1 MNFEAKFTTEGEN
14 RVRTANVIEMRRS
27 ATEIKVQACDDLNG
41 MRANGYVLINGVI
54 YAFEKTKYDL
64 GVWTMKIERV

>member
-1 MNFEAKFTTEGEN
+1 MIIEGKFTTDGEM
-14 RVRTANVIEMRRS
+14 RVRTASVIEMRRS

-41 MRANGYVLINGVI
+41 MAAKGYVLINGVI